1 MNKEDLEKYESA
13 LLALE
18 ERLEEELKEIPD
30 VPNFGDSAAD
40 PTGEEADEAVAAD
53 ESAGIKDEIRSRLD
67 DVRFALDKIKQ
78 GEYGICEKCGEPIE
92 KEILDIVPE
101 SRLCRE
107 DKLS

>member
-13 LLALE
+13 LIALE
-18 ERLEEELKEIPD
+18 ERLENEFKEIPD

-67 DVRFALDKIKQ
+67 DVRFAMDKIKQ